1 MGYQF
6 VRTGVTGPSARI
18 GGSSDYHI
26 DTKLSQSLPLAQRVQ
41 AFDALSRRYAQEG
54 RTIEFSNQGVA
65 GMQWDPNSSME
76 DKMKLYQQATAA
88 HAPRQ
93 GFDSLDYY
101 APLAGKDRF
110 DVSAEGAPIYAPMM
124 PGQTVYQGQGGGY
137 GRFTDISSK
146 DGQVLF
152 RSGHGDIGAAAPD
165 ATPIGGVTPAAP
177 QIAEATPA
185 NPATN
190 RRTQMPVLGDTMGT
204 TKKTALRRK
213 NSLADSMKASFLQRI
228 MSEAINPVG

>member
-124 PGQTVYQGQGGGY
+124 PGQTVYRGQGGNY
-137 GRFTDISSK
+137 GRFTDISSA

-152 RSGHGDIGAAAPD
+152 RSGHGDTGR
-165 ATPIGGVTPAAP
+165 PAE
-177 QIAEATPA
+177 ISAE
-185 NPATN
+185 
-190 RRTQMPVLGDTMGT
+190 
-204 TKKTALRRK
+204 LR
-213 NSLADSMKASFLQRI
+213 Q
-228 MSEAINPVG
+228 E